1 MERSA
6 DRRQS
11 GRPEPLAIPIDAHI
25 KEDRSAESLPAEPSS
40 GPLPLPRRM
49 SGMIRGE
56 LTNLRAAER
65 SDAEFLLG
73 LLNSE
78 SVQTGWGTPGVPV
91 SGARIQADIENWLAS
106 ERLDRFPTG
115 LIIET
120 LDGDAV
126 GLALVVRSDRFNQS
140 MATLSLAIGINHARQ
155 GYGRDALIALT
166 TALHEEWNIHRV
178 QLACESDNA
187 AAIGLY
193 ESVGFVREV
202 TRRQATFTGGDYR
215 DQFIYAALPGE
226 IRL

>member
-1 MERSA
+1 MAGDCGRGRVGDQRLLLPACRRGHVLQPGARYGVPAIQHRSSQYRYWRDGGGQYSARTLLTARCRSSRQMERSA

-40 GPLPLPRRM
+40 GALPLPRRM

-106 ERLDRFPTG
+106 ERLDRFPT
-115 LIIET
+115 
-120 LDGDAV
+120 
-126 GLALVVRSDRFNQS
+126 
-140 MATLSLAIGINHARQ
+140 
-155 GYGRDALIALT
+155 
-166 TALHEEWNIHRV
+166 
-178 QLACESDNA
+178 
-187 AAIGLY
+187 
-193 ESVGFVREV
+193 
-202 TRRQATFTGGDYR
+202 
-215 DQFIYAALPGE
+215 
-226 IRL
+226 